1 MELEGDKYD
10 LSDIK
15 AYSRSALN
23 DLSKDVQKALAKN
36 TSRSNRIHLE
46 DVLERINSILDADK
60 KEKGKA

>member
-15 AYSRSALN
+15 AYSISALN

-36 TSRSNRIHLE
+36 PSRSNRIPLE
-46 DVLERINSILDADK
+46 DVMERINSILDADK